1 VVRERNEVIYSIAVE
16 DIYLAAESYDR
27 DEADLTP
34 EVIEKVIQKIEAMDF
49 NDLAGIIDEMI
60 DDAIEEEK
68 EEQDDSG

>member
-1 VVRERNEVIYSIAVE
+1 MVRERNEVIYSIAVE

-49 NDLAGIIDEMI
+49 SGLAEVIDEMI
-60 DDAIEEEK
+60 DDAIEEE
-68 EEQDDSG
+68 ENEQYE